1 MNDYEYDDDI
11 TDGSDEPLTQAEMEI
26 MSAMRRNEFLPE
38 QLRAMLA
45 ISDRDIENN
54 PELSDDHELQMG
66 RARLIER
73 IYVVELAT
81 LELEEQWAMPA
92 THER

>member
-1 MNDYEYDDDI
+1 MNDYDDDYDI
-11 TDGSDEPLTQAEMEI
+11 TDDSDEPPTQAEIEL
-26 MSAMRRNEFLPE
+26 MSAMQRNEFLPE

-81 LELEEQWAMPA
+81 LELEQQWAMPA